1 MSGEE
6 PVRDRKKA
14 IIALLTVFLVFSL
27 AGMVWFG
34 VENREQA
41 QREAAGEEAEETARE
56 MLVEMTT
63 YKYDTLDADFAWIE
77 EYGTPEFAER
87 YQSSAEEIKEFVADN
102 ELTVTGT
109 VVDSA
114 HRVEEDDQVVVLAF
128 VDQEFTPAG
137 SEEVVDEE
145 QRVRLVMLREGDEW
159 EVDTVEVLSGQTA
172 AP

>member
-1 MSGEE
+1 MSDDE
-6 PVRDRKKA
+6 PVRDRRTA
-14 IIALLTVFLVFSL
+14 IIALLTAFLVFAL

-34 VENREQA
+34 LQNREYA
-41 QREAAGEEAEETARE
+41 QEDAAGEEAEETARE

-63 YKYDTLDADFAWIE
+63 YQHDTLDADFAWIE

-87 YQSSAEEIKEFVADN
+87 YRSSAEEIKKFVADN

-114 HRVEEDDQVVVLAF
+114 HRVEDDDQVVVLAF

-137 SEEVVDEE
+137 SKEVVDEE